1 MDSEELII
9 SPDYHIGQCFACLKC
24 LHCFKLWNAE
34 NEEADRCS
42 CPINQKP
49 PTKDTY
55 TRTIEPKMTG
65 MGMAWVRKKDD
76 ANDWGSDFTRPFNI
90 SLCGRD
96 NSAYQ
101 RALKA
106 DDNYIPSK
114 RGRKCKDTLQALNTP
129 QTVSSIDSNPSSTFL
144 DVDNGYFEH
153 NVLNF
158 TLVIRIQYDDKVR
171 KDLPGKALQTHR
183 TVIYDR
189 FRLLIEEDIPQLKGK
204 DWSMIWKAPRGIE
217 MGLENNRELEG
228 FLKKLESGQQLL
240 VIATY
245 NDIPS
250 AKMIP
255 KRGRKVFTANDEF
268 LLSYRCTH
276 PQLQE
281 Y

>member
-106 DDNYIPSK
+106 DDNNIPSK
-114 RGRKCKDTLQALNTP
+114 RGRKCKDTLQALNNTTRTP
-129 QTVSSIDSNPSSTFL
+129 TCF
-144 DVDNGYFEH
+144 
-153 NVLNF
+153 
-158 TLVIRIQYDDKVR
+158 LVIPIAARERQSVDTDTS
-171 KDLPGKALQTHR
+171 LPQMFSITATNSSRYQSDRSR
-183 TVIYDR
+183 T
-189 FRLLIEEDIPQLKGK
+189 
-204 DWSMIWKAPRGIE
+204 
-217 MGLENNRELEG
+217 
-228 FLKKLESGQQLL
+228 KLFK
-240 VIATY
+240 TY
-245 NDIPS
+245 NQL
-250 AKMIP
+250 
-255 KRGRKVFTANDEF
+255 RK
-268 LLSYRCTH
+268 
-276 PQLQE
+276 Q
-281 Y
+281 